1 MTISRELQEYVERNI
16 LPLYL
21 SFDKAHNI
29 DHANQVIAQSLQLAA
44 HYDIDIDMVYAI
56 AAFHDTGLA
65 DGREFHHLSSAKIL
79 AADPFITKHF
89 TTAQIVTMCEAVEDH
104 RASSKSAPRTI
115 YGRIVAEAD
124 RCIEPMTVIRRTV
137 QFGLC
142 HYPTLTADEHF
153 DRCCDHL
160 EEKYGTNGYLK
171 LWIPHSDN
179 AARLKELQA
188 IAADKTALRR
198 IFNQIFTEETH

>member
-1 MTISRELQEYVERNI
+1 MTINNRLKEYVEREI

-21 SFDKAHNI
+21 SFDKAHSI
-29 DHANQVIAQSLQLAA
+29 DHAEQVISQSLKLAES
-44 HYDIDIDMVYAI
+44 YDVNIDMVYAI
-56 AAFHDTGLA
+56 AAFHDTGLTH
-65 DGREFHHLSSAKIL
+65 GRELHHIFSGEAV
-79 AADPFITKHF
+79 ATDPFLAEFF
-89 TTAQIVTMCEAVEDH
+89 TAEQIVTMREAVEDH

-137 QFGLC
+137 QFGLR

>member
-44 HYDIDIDMVYAI
+44 HYNIDIDMVYAI

-89 TTAQIVTMCEAVEDH
+89 TTAQIATMCEAVEDH

-115 YGRIVAEAD
+115 YGCIVAEAD
-124 RCIEPMTVIRRTV
+124 R
-137 QFGLC
+137 
-142 HYPTLTADEHF
+142 
-153 DRCCDHL
+153 
-160 EEKYGTNGYLK
+160 
-171 LWIPHSDN
+171 
-179 AARLKELQA
+179 
-188 IAADKTALRR
+188 
-198 IFNQIFTEETH
+198 